1 MSNPNQYFCFQF
13 FFLFKSIVICSFNI
27 YIFYF
32 KLSIN
37 FYFVLSQLGCFNY
50 CFGTKGPQTETAKEE
65 SECKIF
71 SLQFTDNGWET
82 KFYLY
87 KTFSIQ
93 LEYLSNFQL
102 SVYKHNSI
110 LTIVIWNDRIALL
123 WPFSSNFDP
132 LHFAIC
138 GSENQNVFPSSIS
151 SWCHIVN
158 NTIASSPD
166 NSDNCSLCSKYRV
179 FQNSRATLFFPIF
192 VSLPKLM
199 QNTKVGDALKTPG
212 NLLQTWILKVDT
224 DLAEMI
230 GVNCGTPCIHHP
242 PTGRG
247 HGAR

>member
-13 FFLFKSIVICSFNI
+13 FFCCSKVLLYVHLISTYSILNFQLISILFWVNLVVLIIVLGQKDHRQRQQKRNLSVKSLVYNLQITVGKQSFT
-27 YIFYF
+27 
-32 KLSIN
+32 S
-37 FYFVLSQLGCFNY
+37 
-50 CFGTKGPQTETAKEE
+50 TKH
-65 SECKIF
+65 
-71 SLQFTDNGWET
+71 
-82 KFYLY
+82 
-87 KTFSIQ
+87 SIQ

-166 NSDNCSLCSKYRV
+166 NSDNCSLCSRYRV
-179 FQNSRATLFFPIF
+179 SQNLRATLFFPIF
-192 VSLPKLM
+192 VTKTHAKYKSWGCSKNFSKSIHIKLRWL
-199 QNTKVGDALKTPG
+199 G
-212 NLLQTWILKVDT
+212 
-224 DLAEMI
+224 
-230 GVNCGTPCIHHP
+230 
-242 PTGRG
+242 
-247 HGAR
+247 

>member
-212 NLLQTWILKVDT
+212 NLLQTRILS
-224 DLAEMI
+224 I
-230 GVNCGTPCIHHP
+230 QI
-242 PTGRG
+242 
-247 HGAR
+247 